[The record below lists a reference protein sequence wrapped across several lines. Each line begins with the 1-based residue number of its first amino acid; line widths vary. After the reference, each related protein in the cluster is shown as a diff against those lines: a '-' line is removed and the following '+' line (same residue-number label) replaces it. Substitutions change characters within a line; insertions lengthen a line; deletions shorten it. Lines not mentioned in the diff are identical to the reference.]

1 VWSSALIGFGL
12 GFAVAATI
20 GPISL
25 LLIRTTLRGAP
36 ASGLAIG
43 AGAAV
48 IDTAYATLGA
58 LGAGRLL
65 TIDALR
71 VAIGVIGATVL
82 AWIGIGTLWS
92 AFRVRLGGEADEEV
106 ARPRR
111 AFLTS
116 LAATASNP
124 LTILSWGAVFAA
136 AATADA
142 ASTTGMRSHCSPVWV
157 PVRSAGSRCSPR
169 WSASLASGS
178 ATACCAPS
186 TPARASAS
194 SGSPACSASAPRA
207 RARASAATVALRAE
221 RVWRSVLALAG
232 RGALAGS
239 FREGGNRPSRPLE

>member
-1 VWSSALIGFGL
+1 VLTSALIGFGL

-58 LGAGRLL
+58 LRAGRLL
-65 TIDALR
+65 TNDPLR
-71 VAIGVIGATVL
+71 LAIGLVGATVL
-82 AWIGIGTLWS
+82 GWIGIRTLWS

-142 ASTTGMRSHCSPVWV
+142 ASSTGRAIALLAGVGVGSISWFAILTTAVSLARRRVGDRLLRSVD
-157 PVRSAGSRCSPR
+157 AGAGIGILGFSGVLGFRAAR
-169 WSASLASGS
+169 ESAS
-178 ATACCAPS
+178 
-186 TPARASAS
+186 
-194 SGSPACSASAPRA
+194 
-207 RARASAATVALRAE
+207 
-221 RVWRSVLALAG
+221 
-232 RGALAGS
+232 
-239 FREGGNRPSRPLE
+239 

>member
-1 VWSSALIGFGL
+1 VLASALIGFGL

-65 TIDALR
+65 TVDALR
-71 VAIGVIGATVL
+71 LTIGVIGAAVL
-82 AWIGIGTLWS
+82 AWIGIRTLWS

-106 ARPRR
+106 ARPGR
-111 AFLTS
+111 AFITS

-136 AATADA
+136 ASTADA
-142 ASTTGMRSHCSPVWV
+142 ASTTGHAIALL
-157 PVRSAGSRCSPR
+157 AGVGV
-169 WSASLASGS
+169 GS
-178 ATACCAPS
+178 ISWFVILTTVVS
-186 TPARASAS
+186 VARRRI
-194 SGSPACSASAPRA
+194 GDRL
-207 RARASAATVALRAE
+207 LRA
-221 RVWRSVLALAG
+221 VDAGAGIGILGFAGVLGVRAA
-232 RGALAGS
+232 
-239 FREGGNRPSRPLE
+239 RETAS

>member
-1 VWSSALIGFGL
+1 VPASALIGFGL

-65 TIDALR
+65 TLDALR
-71 VAIGVIGATVL
+71 LAVGVIGAVVL
-82 AWIGIGTLWS
+82 GWIGARTLWS

-124 LTILSWGAVFAA
+124 LTILSWGAIFAA
-136 AATADA
+136 ASTADA
-142 ASTTGMRSHCSPVWV
+142 ASTTG
-157 PVRSAGSRCSPR
+157 
-169 WSASLASGS
+169 
-178 ATACCAPS
+178 
-186 TPARASAS
+186 RA
-194 SGSPACSASAPRA
+194 
-207 RARASAATVALRAE
+207 VAL
-221 RVWRSVLALAG
+221 LAG
-232 RGALAGS
+232 VGVGSISWFAILTLAVSVARRRVGDRVLRAVDAGAGIGILGFAGVLGLRVA
-239 FREGGNRPSRPLE
+239 RET

>member
-1 VWSSALIGFGL
+1 VSSALIGFGL

-36 ASGLAIG
+36 GSGLAIG

-48 IDTAYATLGA
+48 IDTTYATLGA

-65 TIDALR
+65 TVDALR
-71 VAIGVIGATVL
+71 LAIGLIGAAVL
-82 AWIGIGTLWS
+82 AWIGVRTLWS

-106 ARPRR
+106 ARPWR

-142 ASTTGMRSHCSPVWV
+142 AS
-157 PVRSAGSRCSPR
+157 
-169 WSASLASGS
+169 
-178 ATACCAPS
+178 S
-186 TPARASAS
+186 TARAIALLAGVGI
-194 SGSPACSASAPRA
+194 GSISWFAIL
-207 RARASAATVALRAE
+207 TVAVSVARRRIGDRLLRA
-221 RVWRSVLALAG
+221 VDAGAGIGILGFAGVLGLRAA
-232 RGALAGS
+232 
-239 FREGGNRPSRPLE
+239 RETAS

>member
-1 VWSSALIGFGL
+1 MLASALIGFGL

-65 TIDALR
+65 TVDALR
-71 VAIGVIGATVL
+71 LTIGVVGATVL
-82 AWIGIGTLWS
+82 AWIGIRTLWS

-142 ASTTGMRSHCSPVWV
+142 ASTTGHAIALL
-157 PVRSAGSRCSPR
+157 AGVGVGSIG
-169 WSASLASGS
+169 WFVILTTVVSLARRRIGD
-178 ATACCAPS
+178 
-186 TPARASAS
+186 RL
-194 SGSPACSASAPRA
+194 
-207 RARASAATVALRAE
+207 LRA
-221 RVWRSVLALAG
+221 VDAGAGIGILGFAGVLGVRAA
-232 RGALAGS
+232 
-239 FREGGNRPSRPLE
+239 RETAS

>member
-1 VWSSALIGFGL
+1 MAASALIGFGL

-48 IDTAYATLGA
+48 IDTTYATLGA

-71 VAIGVIGATVL
+71 VAIGLVGAAALALIGL
-82 AWIGIGTLWS
+82 RTLWS

-106 ARPRR
+106 AKPWR
-111 AFLTS
+111 AFVTS

-136 AATADA
+136 ASTADA
-142 ASTTGMRSHCSPVWV
+142 ASTTAH
-157 PVRSAGSRCSPR
+157 A
-169 WSASLASGS
+169 
-178 ATACCAPS
+178 
-186 TPARASAS
+186 
-194 SGSPACSASAPRA
+194 
-207 RARASAATVALRAE
+207 VAL
-221 RVWRSVLALAG
+221 LAG
-232 RGALAGS
+232 VGIGSITWFALLTGAVSIARRRIGDRLLRMVDAGAGIGILG
-239 FREGGNRPSRPLE
+239 FAGVLGVRAARETAT